1 MSLVVELE
9 EGGAVGVVVLQ
20 VDVVY
25 LRLWGGVAAVLADVH
40 LKRLGILEISLQI
53 FSSLRLQQSQAKR
66 RLQHLWLFMEELP
79 NTESCTYIVELQSS

>member
-40 LKRLGILEISLQI
+40 LKRLGILEISLQKFQLI
-53 FSSLRLQQSQAKR
+53 EPSAISG
-66 RLQHLWLFMEELP
+66 
-79 NTESCTYIVELQSS
+79 